1 MRHAAGVSHFPGQ
14 PPLSGQEGVT
24 TTPYA
29 LLLLPHR
36 RPPISPSSFPPRLS
50 DLAEPPISEPRLDSF
65 LFWPLRRLCPADG
78 MYIRK
83 RSALGLLLAHGSLV
97 AWLLRSA
104 PTIEGNVCDGVSP
117 ALLLDKDRIQ
127 DLWACASAYQER
139 SPLPTTATSRP
150 ASPPITLTGRDS
162 LAARCR
168 RPTGGT

>member
-1 MRHAAGVSHFPGQ
+1 MGDAH
-14 PPLSGQEGVT
+14 E
-24 TTPYA
+24 
-29 LLLLPHR
+29 HR
-36 RPPISPSSFPPRLS
+36 VRGASWARAF
-50 DLAEPPISEPRLDSF
+50 F
-65 LFWPLRRLCPADG
+65 LFWRTPPAFARAVQRTA

>member
-1 MRHAAGVSHFPGQ
+1 MILYQAEVPNPVGVRRLVPG
-14 PPLSGQEGVT
+14 GG
-24 TTPYA
+24 A
-29 LLLLPHR
+29 R
-36 RPPISPSSFPPRLS
+36 RPASSRT
-50 DLAEPPISEPRLDSF
+50 A
-65 LFWPLRRLCPADG
+65 

-127 DLWACASAYQER
+127 DLWACASAYQVR
-139 SPLPTTATSRP
+139 SPLPTTAPPRP